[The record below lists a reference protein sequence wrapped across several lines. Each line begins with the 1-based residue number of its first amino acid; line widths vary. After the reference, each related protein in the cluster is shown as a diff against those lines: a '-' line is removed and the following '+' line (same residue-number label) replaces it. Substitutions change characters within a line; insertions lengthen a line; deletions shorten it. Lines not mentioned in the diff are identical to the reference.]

1 MIEKKPTNGKHS
13 LHYTRQG
20 EGTPVVLVH
29 GFAASNF
36 DWTYLA
42 PELVKNGYQVLAPDL
57 IGHGNSIHSIPKSGY
72 TFRVLYEHFTE
83 WINNQEFS
91 QEITLI
97 GHSLGGLITLNYA
110 IQNPSSVRK
119 LILINPYYDKN
130 QLNPVL
136 RYISGNPGPY
146 RKALQIAPSWL
157 IHIVISLDI
166 RGLVHYEDRARKQ
179 KAKDITRAAPE
190 IVYIPGSIPY
200 FSSQLSDIHLLTC
213 VIWGTKDPT
222 LNPNSFPAL
231 VDALPN
237 ATGIPIRGTGH
248 QPHLA
253 RSDQLNRIVL
263 DYLAQQSSP

>member
-1 MIEKKPTNGKHS
+1 MIENKPTNGKAG

-20 EGTPVVLVH
+20 EGTPIVLVH

-36 DWTYLA
+36 DWSYLA

-57 IGHGNSIHSIPKSGY
+57 IGHGNSIHSVPKPGY
-72 TFRVLYEHFTE
+72 TFHVLYEHFTD
-83 WINNQEFS
+83 WINTQECDR
-91 QEITLI
+91 EITLI
-97 GHSLGGLITLNYA
+97 GHSLGGLITINYA

-136 RYISGNPGPY
+136 RYISGHPRPY
-146 RKALQIAPSWL
+146 RKALRIAPSWL

-200 FSSQLSDIHLLTC
+200 FSSQLSDIQSPTC

-222 LNPNSFPAL
+222 LDPNSFPEL

-263 DYLAQQSSP
+263 DFLGQQSSP